1 MWAQASWDEGF
12 GKNMVATIP
21 LPWVDQVEKVMWWPK
36 KDVSK
41 IIGKYD
47 IPGKGWLKYMYVV
60 CNCFLSAYLN
70 LKVLLLEI
78 CYLAIKIYTLDQLPH
93 LFFF

>member
-1 MWAQASWDEGF
+1 MWAQACWDEGF

-41 IIGKYD
+41 MIGKYD
-47 IPGKGWLKYMYVV
+47 IPGKGWLK
-60 CNCFLSAYLN
+60 FKLE
-70 LKVLLLEI
+70 KVKHI
-78 CYLAIKIYTLDQLPH
+78 H
-93 LFFF
+93 VSGM